1 MNYSA
6 LITAL
11 ISVESGGR
19 ADAVGDNGKAFGILQ
34 IWDVVVKDVNTFYGT
49 TYTHKDAFNPTKAKT
64 ICRCYLKYYATP
76 ARIGNMDPYEAAAR
90 IWNGGPNGHR
100 KVATLGY
107 WAKVKKALKLLSHT

>member
-6 LITAL
+6 LISAL

-49 TYTHKDAFNPTKAKT
+49 SYTHKDAFNPTKAQQ
-64 ICRCYLKYYATP
+64 ICRYYLRLYATK
-76 ARIGNMDPYEAAAR
+76 ARIGDMDPYEAAAR

-100 KVATLGY
+100 KAATLAY
-107 WAKVKKALKLLSHT
+107 WARVKKALKLSPTA